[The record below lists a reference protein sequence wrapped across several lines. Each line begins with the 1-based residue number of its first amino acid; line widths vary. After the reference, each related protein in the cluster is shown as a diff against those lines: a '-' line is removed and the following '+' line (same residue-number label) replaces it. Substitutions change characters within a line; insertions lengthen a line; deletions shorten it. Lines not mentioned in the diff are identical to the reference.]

1 MVDPVW
7 GKLSVCDTCAAF
19 SGTNPFASMHMNI
32 RPANAADAAAICD
45 VIRQSIA
52 GCCKADHQGDPA
64 VIERWLA
71 NKTVDNVEKWLAVPA
86 SMALVAEEAG
96 RMLGAVLLSGDEL
109 ALCYVV
115 PHALHKGV
123 GKSLLRAA
131 EAAAL
136 ARGIEVLHLNSTRTA
151 RRFYR
156 RNGFL
161 ECGSPRV
168 WAGLESQPMTK
179 QLVAAGPSSRCFA
192 GDITA
197 HLESS

>member
-1 MVDPVW
+1 MRIR
-7 GKLSVCDTCAAF
+7 
-19 SGTNPFASMHMNI
+19 I
-32 RPANAADAAAICD
+32 RPANVADADAVCD
-45 VIRQSIA
+45 VIRQSIT

-71 NKTVDNVEKWLAVPA
+71 NKTVGNVEKWLAVPA

-123 GKSLLRAA
+123 GKSLLLAA

-136 ARGIEVLHLNSTRTA
+136 ARGIEVLQLNSTRTA
-151 RRFYR
+151 HWFYR
-156 RNGFL
+156 RNGFS
-161 ECGSPRV
+161 ECGSPLV

-179 QLVAAGPSSRCFA
+179 RLAPVAYGMHGCR
-192 GDITA
+192 
-197 HLESS
+197 E